1 MYSKDALYRITAS
14 LTSKEINAFLK
25 EHEQGAEKGFVTLF
39 KLLSKGSNVEE
50 QEIEKKLAKKGIKNL
65 SKLKSYLFD
74 KILYSITNLHQAYT
88 GEEQV
93 RELLN
98 QSYFF
103 LDRMILDVSYQLVQ
117 KAELI
122 VQKFELYEY
131 SESILDLMRKLSE
144 YQFLESKELVTT
156 KERVANYIKTSD
168 EIRNYRLFAIDVEYI
183 FTKRFEVEKEDELVL
198 LETEVKNLLAHTL
211 LNNKT
216 ETKSLSATIYKHYLK
231 SKLHNALA
239 EDKDS
244 IKSLNTVL
252 STYETDKE
260 FILGHLPHYLKCLID
275 LGNQLIRVGKMSD
288 FELIVDRF
296 KTYGEKS
303 SNPNIQVWNIY
314 VDMVLYRKNYEY
326 EKGWPL
332 VEDFRRFSQ
341 SQEIRL
347 DSNIE
352 VNFLLN
358 SIAFSFANNKYRTLT
373 RFLQQ
378 LHPYTKFKRFE
389 HLFLLME
396 IIRLVVHFE
405 QKHFDQC
412 EYKIRS
418 IKRFIKVKTPL
429 PWMVIAFEGIEK
441 IVKLEMVG
449 FISPEIRKQVLI
461 DAKTKISECTN
472 TVGMEDFPFS
482 VYLESKIRDVKMTDL
497 EKVLN

>member
-14 LTSKEINAFLK
+14 LTAKEINAFLK

-39 KLLSKGSNVEE
+39 KLLAKGNDIEE
-50 QEIEKKLAKKGIKNL
+50 EAIEKKLTKKGIKNL

-93 RELLN
+93 RELIN

-122 VQKFELYEY
+122 VQKYELYEY

-144 YQFLESKELVTT
+144 YQFLESNELVLT
-156 KERVANYIKTSD
+156 KERVAGYIKTSD
-168 EIRNYRLFAIDVEYI
+168 EIRSYRLFAIDVEYV
-183 FTKRFEVEKEDELVL
+183 FTKRFEVEKEEELEA
-198 LETEVKNLLAHTL
+198 LELKIKEL
-211 LNNKT
+211 LNHKLLTAN
-216 ETKSLSATIYKHYLK
+216 TKSVSASIYKNYLK
-231 SKLHNALA
+231 SKLHSAISEDREAIDSLNKLLKAYEA
-239 EDKDS
+239 DKD
-244 IKSLNTVL
+244 
-252 STYETDKE
+252 
-260 FILGHLPHYLKCLID
+260 FIQGHLPHYLKCLID
-275 LGNQLIRVGKMSD
+275 LGNLLIRVGKMSD

-296 KTYGEKS
+296 KSYAEKS
-303 SNPNIQVWNIY
+303 NNPNIQVWNIY
-314 VDMVLYRKNYEY
+314 VDMVLYRKDYAY

-332 VEDFRRFSQ
+332 VEDFRRLSQ
-341 SQEIRL
+341 QQEVKL

-352 VNFLLN
+352 VNFILN
-358 SIAFSFANNKYRTLT
+358 SIAFSFANKKYRTLT

-396 IIRLVVHFE
+396 IIRLVVHLE
-405 QKHFDQC
+405 QEHYDQC

-418 IKRFIKVKTPL
+418 IKRYIKVKSPI
-429 PWMVIAFEGIEK
+429 PWMVIAFEAIER
-441 IVKLEMVG
+441 IVKLDMVG
-449 FISPEIRKQVLI
+449 FISPEIRTQVLI
-461 DAKTKISECTN
+461 DAKEKIASSTN

-482 VYLESKIRDVKMTDL
+482 VYLDAKIKQVSMTDL
-497 EKVLN
+497 AKELTVD